1 MPTLATMAKR
11 NLSRTISLAR
21 QRLDAEQGAVI
32 KDWGGR
38 LPLALVYPNSYYL
51 GMSNL
56 GLQTLYG
63 LLNNRSDIVCERAF
77 YDPPHKSERGDDP
90 SLGPVTIESQRPLA
104 DFPVVAYTL
113 TYEIDYYHVVRS
125 LQAAQIEPLS
135 INRDDGDPLIIAG
148 GAAVITNPLPLA
160 DCFDAFVIG
169 EAEPILEELIDTLQ
183 EYAYSPRAD
192 QLEALARIPGVFV
205 PALGSGDGVERQ
217 WVRDIST
224 TEAMS
229 LVLTDETEF
238 NQMTLIEAARGCG
251 RGCRFCI
258 AGYVFRPPRY
268 RPLESLLNQVQEGL
282 KRTERV
288 GLLGAA
294 VADHP
299 QLAELAVQ
307 ADKLGGRVSVSSLRV
322 DNLAPELLDVLSRGG
337 TRTVTLAP
345 EAGSERMRQRIN
357 KAVSEDQ
364 IIEAADKVGAAA
376 MNRLKLYFM
385 IGLPDEEDE
394 DVEAMA
400 NLGLAVKE
408 RLDAHGHGTELVMSF
423 GRSARSQAG
432 DAYQETGG
440 NPRPDWS
447 SIAQQILQ
455 TRIPQD
461 RHPNACASDSPTWAR
476 IDDICS
482 RSDQRLAHAILEMGS
497 AVGPRVD
504 ASRRGMESRR
514 TAALGR
520 RTKSVVGCGDRHYGS
535 FLRARAVQTPARES
549 DHRLPTARD
558 WLQHVR
564 RLRRQRNSL
573 VLTHHRAVGNRHC
586 GSCRWSLR
594 CRSRTIC
601 VESMSRLTISAREPA
616 ATHPMCNWS
625 PSQRRFQSKPSPKR
639 RRPVSATS
647 ARIECRK
654 VWPNST
660 N

>member
-1 MPTLATMAKR
+1 MAKR

-21 QRLDAEQGAVI
+21 KRLDAETGAVL

-63 LLNNRSDIVCERAF
+63 LLNSRSDIVCERAF
-77 YDPPHKSERGDDP
+77 YDPPLKSERGDDP

-192 QLEALARIPGVFV
+192 QLDALAKIPGVFV
-205 PALGSGDGVERQ
+205 PAIGSGGGVERQ

-268 RPLESLLNQVQEGL
+268 RPLESLLNQVQVGL
-282 KRTERV
+282 KRSNRV

-299 QLAELAVQ
+299 QLAELAVET
-307 ADKLGGRVSVSSLRV
+307 DRLGGRVSVSSLRV
-322 DNLAPELLDVLSRGG
+322 DNLATELLDVLSRGG

-345 EAGSERMRQRIN
+345 EAGSERMRRRIN
-357 KAVSEDQ
+357 KAVSEEQ

-400 NLGLAVKE
+400 NLGLADQTAARRAGSWDRTRDV
-408 RLDAHGHGTELVMSF
+408 
-423 GRSARSQAG
+423 GRSARAQTGHGVPGTRSVRGRAGQA
-432 DAYQETGG
+432 
-440 NPRPDWS
+440 S
-447 SIAQQILQ
+447 SADSRERL
-455 TRIPQD
+455 PQN
-461 RHPNACASDSPTWAR
+461 RHPAAR
-476 IDDICS
+476 RQPNLGANRRHLLTLRPATGARDPRD
-482 RSDQRLAHAILEMGS
+482 GS
-497 AVGPRVD
+497 AFRSRMD
-504 ASRRGMESRR
+504 ASRRRMEPRWPS
-514 TAALGR
+514 ALGR
-520 RTKSVVGCGDRHYGS
+520 RTESLVSRRDRHHRAV
-535 FLRARAVQTPARES
+535 LRARAVQAS
-549 DHRLPTARD
+549 
-558 WLQHVR
+558 
-564 RLRRQRNSL
+564 S
-573 VLTHHRAVGNRHC
+573 
-586 GSCRWSLR
+586 
-594 CRSRTIC
+594 
-601 VESMSRLTISAREPA
+601 
-616 ATHPMCNWS
+616 
-625 PSQRRFQSKPSPKR
+625 
-639 RRPVSATS
+639 
-647 ARIECRK
+647 
-654 VWPNST
+654 
-660 N
+660 

>member
-1 MPTLATMAKR
+1 MAKR
-11 NLSRTISLAR
+11 NLSRPIALAR
-21 QRLDAEQGAVI
+21 QRLAAETGAVV

-38 LPLALVYPNSYYL
+38 LPIALVYPNSYYL

-56 GLQTLYG
+56 GLQTIYG
-63 LLNNRSDIVCERAF
+63 LLNARADVVCERAF
-77 YDPPHKSERGDDP
+77 YDPPHQSQRGDDP
-90 SLGPVTIESQRPLA
+90 SLGPLTVESQRPLA

-135 INRDDGDPLIIAG
+135 INRGEGDPLIIAG

-169 EAEPILEELIDTLQ
+169 EAEPILDLLADTLAD
-183 EYAYSPRAD
+183 YAYEPRAD

-205 PALGSGDGVERQ
+205 PVLGAGSGVERQ

-229 LVLTDETEF
+229 LVLTDDTEF

-268 RPLESLLNQVQEGL
+268 RPLESLLNQVRTGL
-282 KRTERV
+282 EQTNRV

-299 QLAELAVQ
+299 QLAELAVE
-307 ADKLGGRVSVSSLRV
+307 ADRLGGRVSVSSLRV
-322 DNLAPELLDVLSRGG
+322 DNLASELLDVLSRGG

-376 MNRLKLYFM
+376 MSRLKLYFM

-400 NLGLAVKE
+400 NLGLSIKQ
-408 RLDAHGHGTELVMSF
+408 RLDAHQHGTELVMSV
-423 GRSARSQAG
+423 GPLVPKPAT
-432 DAYQETGG
+432 AYQELPQSEAGLVKHRQRILENSFRGTGIRLRG
-440 NPRPDWS
+440 
-447 SIAQQILQ
+447 
-455 TRIPQD
+455 
-461 RHPNACASDSPTWAR
+461 DSPTWAR

-482 RSDQRLAHAILEMGS
+482 RSDQRLAHAILEMN
-497 AVGPRVD
+497 AP
-504 ASRRGMESRR
+504 
-514 TAALGR
+514 
-520 RTKSVVGCGDRHYGS
+520 
-535 FLRARAVQTPARES
+535 
-549 DHRLPTARD
+549 
-558 WLQHVR
+558 
-564 RLRRQRNSL
+564 
-573 VLTHHRAVGNRHC
+573 
-586 GSCRWSLR
+586 
-594 CRSRTIC
+594 
-601 VESMSRLTISAREPA
+601 SAREW
-616 ATHPMCNWS
+616 M
-625 PSQRRFQSKPSPKR
+625 R
-639 RRPVSATS
+639 ATS
-647 ARIECRK
+647 QWGLDGAQPWGGGAPPWSAVETGITARFFERELSKHRREKATIACPPPEIGCNLCG
-654 VWPNST
+654 VCGGNEIPSYSPNIVPLDLVAT
-660 N
+660 D

>member
-1 MPTLATMAKR
+1 MAQ
-11 NLSRTISLAR
+11 RTIARNVAAAR
-21 QRLDAEQGAVI
+21 QRLASETGAVV

-38 LPLALVYPNSYYL
+38 LPVALVYPNSYYL

-56 GLQTLYG
+56 GLQTIYG
-63 LLNNRSDIVCERAF
+63 LLNRRAEIVCERAF

-169 EAEPILEELIDTLQ
+169 EAEPILDQLIETLH
-183 EYAYSPRAD
+183 EYAYSPRAE
-192 QLEALARIPGVFV
+192 QLDALARIPGVFV
-205 PALGSGDGVERQ
+205 PALGAGSGVERQ

-268 RPLESLLNQVQEGL
+268 RPLESLLNQVETGL
-282 KRTERV
+282 ERSNRV

-299 QLAELAVQ
+299 QLAELAVE
-307 ADKLGGRVSVSSLRV
+307 ADRLGGRVSVSSLRV
-322 DNLAPELLDVLSRGG
+322 DNLAPELLEVLSRGG

-357 KAVSEDQ
+357 KAVSEEQ

-400 NLGLAVKE
+400 NLGLAVKQ
-408 RLDAHGHGTELVMSF
+408 RLDAHGHGTELVMSV
-423 GRSARSQAG
+423 GPLVPKPAT
-432 DAYQETGG
+432 AYQELIQSDAGLVKH
-440 NPRPDWS
+440 R
-447 SIAQQILQ
+447 QQILQ
-455 TRIPQD
+455 SAFRKTGIRL
-461 RHPNACASDSPTWAR
+461 RGDSPTWAR

-482 RSDQRLAHAILEMGS
+482 RSDQRLAHAILEME
-497 AVGPRVD
+497 AP
-504 ASRRGMESRR
+504 
-514 TAALGR
+514 
-520 RTKSVVGCGDRHYGS
+520 
-535 FLRARAVQTPARES
+535 
-549 DHRLPTARD
+549 
-558 WLQHVR
+558 
-564 RLRRQRNSL
+564 
-573 VLTHHRAVGNRHC
+573 
-586 GSCRWSLR
+586 
-594 CRSRTIC
+594 
-601 VESMSRLTISAREPA
+601 SAREWMRA
-616 ATHPMCNWS
+616 AGEWNLDGPWPWGSGPGPWSAVETGITARFFERELSKHRREKSTIACPPPEIGCNMCGVCGGNEI
-625 PSQRRFQSKPSPKR
+625 PSYTPTLPLSDQSVVPLEA
-639 RRPVSATS
+639 VAG
-647 ARIECRK
+647 
-654 VWPNST
+654 V
-660 N
+660 

>member
-1 MPTLATMAKR
+1 MAKR
-11 NLSRTISLAR
+11 SFSRNIAEARRRLA
-21 QRLDAEQGAVI
+21 AETGAVQ

-63 LLNNRSDIVCERAF
+63 LLNQRADVVCERAF
-77 YDPPHKSERGDDP
+77 YDPPPKSERGDDP
-90 SLGPVTIESQRPLA
+90 SLGPITIESQRPLA

-125 LQAAQIEPLS
+125 LQAAQLEPLS

-169 EAEPILEELIDTLQ
+169 EAEPILTELVDTLA

-205 PALGSGDGVERQ
+205 PALGSGGGVERQ
-217 WVRDIST
+217 WVRDIGT

-268 RPLESLLNQVQEGL
+268 RPLESLLDQVQRGL
-282 KRTERV
+282 QQSNRV

-307 ADKLGGRVSVSSLRV
+307 ADKMGGRVSVSSLRV
-322 DNLAPELLDVLSRGG
+322 DNLAPELLDVLARGG

-357 KAVSEDQ
+357 KAVSEEQ
-364 IIEAADKVGAAA
+364 IIAAADKVGAAA
-376 MNRLKLYFM
+376 MSRLKLYFM
-385 IGLPDEEDE
+385 IGLPDEEDA

-400 NLGLAVKE
+400 QLGLAIKQ
-408 RLDAHGHGTELVMSF
+408 RLDKHRHGTELVMSV
-423 GRSARSQAG
+423 GPLVPKPAT
-432 DAYQETGG
+432 AYQELPQSEAGLVKH
-440 NPRPDWS
+440 R
-447 SIAQQILQ
+447 QRILQ
-455 TRIPQD
+455 
-461 RHPNACASDSPTWAR
+461 NAFRRTGIRLRGDSPTWAR

-482 RSDQRLAHAILEMGS
+482 RSDQRLAHAILEMEAPSAKEWLRAAALWNLDGPLPWGGGRGPWS
-497 AVGPRVD
+497 AVETGI
-504 ASRRGMESRR
+504 
-514 TAALGR
+514 
-520 RTKSVVGCGDRHYGS
+520 
-535 FLRARAVQTPARES
+535 
-549 DHRLPTARD
+549 TARFFERE
-558 WLQHVR
+558 LSKH
-564 RLRRQRNSL
+564 QREKATIACPPPEIGCNMCG
-573 VLTHHRAVGNRHC
+573 VCGGNEIP
-586 GSCRWSLR
+586 SYSPTLNVPL
-594 CRSRTIC
+594 IQ
-601 VESMSRLTISAREPA
+601 EPA
-616 ATHPMCNWS
+616 LAGAGEAS
-625 PSQRRFQSKPSPKR
+625 
-639 RRPVSATS
+639 VL
-647 ARIECRK
+647 
-654 VWPNST
+654 
-660 N
+660 

>member
-1 MPTLATMAKR
+1 MAKR

-21 QRLDAEQGAVI
+21 KRLDAETGAVL

-77 YDPPHKSERGDDP
+77 YDPPLKSERGDDP

-192 QLEALARIPGVFV
+192 QLDALAKIPGVFV
-205 PALGSGDGVERQ
+205 PAVGSGGGVERQ

-268 RPLESLLNQVQEGL
+268 RPLESLLNQVQVGL
-282 KRTERV
+282 KRSNRV

-299 QLAELAVQ
+299 QLAELAVET
-307 ADKLGGRVSVSSLRV
+307 DRLGGRVSVSSLRV
-322 DNLAPELLDVLSRGG
+322 DNLATELLDVLSRGG

-345 EAGSERMRQRIN
+345 EAGSERMRP
-357 KAVSEDQ
+357 ADQ
-364 IIEAADKVGAAA
+364 QG
-376 MNRLKLYFM
+376 RF
-385 IGLPDEEDE
+385 G
-394 DVEAMA
+394 
-400 NLGLAVKE
+400 
-408 RLDAHGHGTELVMSF
+408 GTNHRG
-423 GRSARSQAG
+423 GRQG
-432 DAYQETGG
+432 
-440 NPRPDWS
+440 
-447 SIAQQILQ
+447 
-455 TRIPQD
+455 
-461 RHPNACASDSPTWAR
+461 
-476 IDDICS
+476 
-482 RSDQRLAHAILEMGS
+482 
-497 AVGPRVD
+497 
-504 ASRRGMESRR
+504 RRG
-514 TAALGR
+514 
-520 RTKSVVGCGDRHYGS
+520 GD
-535 FLRARAVQTPARES
+535 
-549 DHRLPTARD
+549 
-558 WLQHVR
+558 
-564 RLRRQRNSL
+564 
-573 VLTHHRAVGNRHC
+573 
-586 GSCRWSLR
+586 
-594 CRSRTIC
+594 
-601 VESMSRLTISAREPA
+601 EPA
-616 ATHPMCNWS
+616 QGS
-625 PSQRRFQSKPSPKR
+625 
-639 RRPVSATS
+639 TS
-647 ARIECRK
+647 
-654 VWPNST
+654 
-660 N
+660 

>member
-1 MPTLATMAKR
+1 MAQ
-11 NLSRTISLAR
+11 RTIARNVAAAR
-21 QRLDAEQGAVI
+21 QRLAAESGAVL

-38 LPLALVYPNSYYL
+38 LPVALVYPNSYYL

-56 GLQTLYG
+56 GLQTIYG
-63 LLNNRSDIVCERAF
+63 LLNRRAEIVCERAF
-77 YDPPHKSERGDDP
+77 YDPPHKSERGDDS

-169 EAEPILEELIDTLQ
+169 EAEPILDQLIETLS

-192 QLEALARIPGVFV
+192 QLDALARIPGVFV
-205 PALGSGDGVERQ
+205 PALGTGSGVERQ

-268 RPLESLLNQVQEGL
+268 RPLESLLNQVETGL
-282 KRTERV
+282 ERSNRV

-299 QLAELAVQ
+299 QLAELAVE
-307 ADKLGGRVSVSSLRV
+307 ADRLGGRVSVSSLRV

-357 KAVSEDQ
+357 KAVSEEQ
-364 IIEAADKVGAAA
+364 IIEAAEERTEASREEMDVYALN
-376 MNRLKLYFM
+376 MLRDIEHRLISHLAS
-385 IGLPDEEDE
+385 IRRGIDALDEES
-394 DVEAMA
+394 A
-400 NLGLAVKE
+400 GI
-408 RLDAHGHGTELVMSF
+408 TEI
-423 GRSARSQAG
+423 GEE
-432 DAYQETGG
+432 ET
-440 NPRPDWS
+440 
-447 SIAQQILQ
+447 
-455 TRIPQD
+455 
-461 RHPNACASDSPTWAR
+461 
-476 IDDICS
+476 
-482 RSDQRLAHAILEMGS
+482 
-497 AVGPRVD
+497 V
-504 ASRRGMESRR
+504 
-514 TAALGR
+514 
-520 RTKSVVGCGDRHYGS
+520 
-535 FLRARAVQTPARES
+535 
-549 DHRLPTARD
+549 
-558 WLQHVR
+558 
-564 RLRRQRNSL
+564 
-573 VLTHHRAVGNRHC
+573 
-586 GSCRWSLR
+586 
-594 CRSRTIC
+594 
-601 VESMSRLTISAREPA
+601 
-616 ATHPMCNWS
+616 
-625 PSQRRFQSKPSPKR
+625 
-639 RRPVSATS
+639 
-647 ARIECRK
+647 
-654 VWPNST
+654 
-660 N
+660 